1 MSMKRCARGMELDP
15 ARAEVEAALG
25 LLDRALR
32 QVEPD
37 ERDQPS
43 LRALRVLERAVVR
56 RSERR
61 VAVRLV
67 HAEHE
72 AARDAGRV
80 VDALEL
86 LVDADLAVD
95 VVAEVDVRV
104 EDLGVRGQQVAKL
117 VFVPRQQRLRPLELL
132 LHESSVYA
140 EDGRMPRGARRPD
153 LRRHRDLARDA
164 ARGADHR
171 SGPVP
176 VRGEGRQEDDGRR
189 PRSRSSGSRPWG
201 SRRTRSRSSAT
212 TSCSRKG
219 FPRVD
224 AIALHTTLNA
234 CREFGIDGGS
244 RALDLPRRTSPT
256 TCARTGSRSRPTTS
270 SSPIGAG

>member
-1 MSMKRCARGMELDP
+1 MELDP

-43 LRALRVLERAVVR
+43 LGALRVLERTVVR

-72 AARDAGRV
+72 AVRDPVRV

-117 VFVPRQQRLRPLELL
+117 VLVPRQQRLRPLELL
-132 LHESSVYA
+132 LHEFSVYA
-140 EDGRMPRGARRPD
+140 RDGRIPRGARRPD
-153 LRRHRDLARDA
+153 LLRHRDVRRDA
-164 ARGADHR
+164 ARGADHSFRIR
-171 SGPVP
+171 SCT
-176 VRGEGRQEDDGRR
+176 R
-189 PRSRSSGSRPWG
+189 
-201 SRRTRSRSSAT
+201 RRT
-212 TSCSRKG
+212 
-219 FPRVD
+219 
-224 AIALHTTLNA
+224 
-234 CREFGIDGGS
+234 E
-244 RALDLPRRTSPT
+244 RR
-256 TCARTGSRSRPTTS
+256 
-270 SSPIGAG
+270 